1 MPVTEWRGGE
11 RYGGERDVYYAEYRA
26 QVRGA
31 RPGDRVEVWFTA
43 AGSYGRTLESDH
55 FTYTQ
60 AAARGADALIVAN
73 EDIAGVNPT
82 YPAGTTGPKYA
93 DDYAAALAANGV
105 SHATWDVDT
114 QGVPHPLG
122 VLSHFDAVVWES
134 GDDRL
139 PQEPEDLLTDT
150 FLLGP
155 LPDLAVAERQQ
166 YLTLA
171 VRDFLNEGGKLIQ
184 AGETAQYQG
193 LLGRALGGI
202 YYGLDGAPE
211 KDCVVSGDFI
221 TDCGLLA
228 DDFAQYYLG
237 ARERVTFARP
247 TGVDGSTF
255 GGEAVVAN
263 PLNEAGA
270 FSLTS
275 DALAPDR
282 FPLFAGQRSG
292 RYVGAAGV
300 NPLGPVE
307 GRRYAGA
314 LHADSSYQRLGRTID
329 LTDVSAAA
337 APTLSMQLSFST
349 TVTFH
354 SVILEAAPSGTDD
367 WTTLPD
373 TRGGTTKAPPSPCSA
388 DLLTT
393 HPFLLRYLTPSL
405 PCAPRGTTGEW
416 NAFSGESGGW
426 RNVSFDLSRY
436 AGRPVDVKVS
446 YVANTIVGAKNG
458 IGVFVD
464 DTRVTTTAGLLD
476 ADGFE
481 SDTSHWTVEGPP
493 PGSPPADGS
502 RFAIGPELIAVAPS
516 VSTADTV
523 LLGFG
528 LEALATPQARADVLG
543 RAIAHVQRRHA
554 PATRN
559 ISRSNDGG
567 APHRR

>member
-1 MPVTEWRGGE
+1 
-11 RYGGERDVYYAEYRA
+11 
-26 QVRGA
+26 
-31 RPGDRVEVWFTA
+31 
-43 AGSYGRTLESDH
+43 
-55 FTYTQ
+55 
-60 AAARGADALIVAN
+60 
-73 EDIAGVNPT
+73 
-82 YPAGTTGPKYA
+82 
-93 DDYAAALAANGV
+93 
-105 SHATWDVDT
+105 
-114 QGVPHPLG
+114 

-139 PQEPEDLLTDT
+139 PQDPEDLLTDT

-155 LPDLAVAERQQ
+155 LPDIAVAERQQ

-193 LLGRALGGI
+193 LLGRSLGGI
-202 YYGLDGAPE
+202 FYGLDGAPDQ
-211 KDCVVSGDFI
+211 DCVVSRDFL

-247 TGVDGSTF
+247 SGVGGTGRTSAAF
-255 GGEAVVAN
+255 GGQAVVDN

-282 FPLFAGQRSG
+282 FPLFAGKASSN
-292 RYVGAAGV
+292 YVGAAGV

-329 LTDVSAAA
+329 LTGVTTAQ
-337 APTLSMQLSFST
+337 APALAMQLSFST

-373 TRGGTTKAPPSPCSA
+373 TRGATTKAPPSPCQA

-393 HPFLLRYLTPSL
+393 HPFLLHYLTPGL

-416 NAFSGESGGW
+416 NAFNGESGGW

-446 YVANTIVGAKNG
+446 YVANTVVGGKNG

-464 DTRVTTTAGLLD
+464 DTRVTTTAGVLE

-481 SDTSHWTVEGPP
+481 GDTSSWTVEGPP
-493 PGSPPADGS
+493 AGSPPASGS
-502 RFAIGPELIAVAPS
+502 NFAISTELISVAPS
-516 VSTADTV
+516 VATRDTV
-523 LLGFG
+523 LFG
-528 LEALATPQARADVLG
+528 YGIEALATPQQQADVLG
-543 RAIAHVQRRHA
+543 RAIEHLLR
-554 PATRN
+554 
-559 ISRSNDGG
+559 GG
-567 APHRR
+567 AAPRR